1 MKTNK
6 IYRDAEAIMQ
16 LLSEKKII
24 RSNDLPDL
32 GLSRKALM
40 LLEEDRR
47 IERLTRGIYV
57 HADEPS
63 SWAYYWAMN
72 SLCPS
77 VVFCLYSALVIHG
90 VTTQF
95 AHAIWCDIPR
105 GVRRPK
111 MPESETEFIT
121 STPWIHETGVSKV
134 KLDGVTVQV
143 TSLEKTVI
151 DCFKLRRIVG
161 MEVALE
167 ALKETLS
174 GGLVQV
180 EDLENL
186 AKKMNMYNVM
196 KPYIEAIV

>member
-1 MKTNK
+1 
-6 IYRDAEAIMQ
+6 MQ
-16 LLSEKKII
+16 LLEEKKII
-24 RSNDLPDL
+24 RSNDLQSL

-40 LLEEDRR
+40 LLEEEGR
-47 IERLTRGIYV
+47 IDRLTRGVYV
-57 HADEPS
+57 RADETS
-63 SWAYYWAMN
+63 SWTYYWAM
-72 SLCPS
+72 SSICPS

-105 GVRRPK
+105 GTSRPK
-111 MPESETEFIT
+111 MPEHEVEFVT
-121 STPWIHETGVSKV
+121 TTPWIHESGVVKV

-143 TSLEKTVI
+143 TSLEKTIV

-167 ALKETLS
+167 TLREALD

-180 EDLENL
+180 EDLESL